1 MTIII
6 FIIILLALVLIHEAG
21 HFFAAKATGV
31 RVDEFAFG
39 FPPRLYSVKK
49 GETTYAFNALPIGGY
64 VKIHGENGEDGDS
77 KRNFVNKSALVKIFI
92 LGAGVIMNIVLA
104 YLLITISFYFSTA
117 FTVDRNSLEYQKF
130 VSEGRVREENVLI
143 SNVVKNSP
151 AEFAGL
157 KVGYKVEKVYVNQ
170 EDEIGRVALHRSVNL
185 DGDGNDITE
194 NISKAINTTNTGFND
209 SVTVVYRNNKNQL
222 ASSTIAGVYNLGGE
236 TDKKMIGLSFA
247 KVANIK
253 LRAGE
258 TIVVGLDKTIEFTKY
273 TIIGFKDLF
282 IDLFKTG
289 KISESVTGPVGM
301 VREVGNVRSMGINY
315 LLLFAAVL
323 SISLAVFNILPFPAL
338 DGGRILFVLI
348 ELITRKKIP
357 EKWQGILNGAG
368 FSILIILMI
377 IITVKDVVKLF

>member
-64 VKIHGENGEDGDS
+64 VKIHGENGEDGDP
-77 KRNFVNKSALVKIFI
+77 KRNFVNKKPLIKIFI
-92 LGAGVIMNIVLA
+92 LAAGVIMNIVLA
-104 YLLITISFYFSTA
+104 YLLITTSFYFSTA
-117 FTVDRNSLEYQKF
+117 FTVDRGSAEYQKF

-143 SNVVKNSP
+143 ANVVKNSP
-151 AEFAGL
+151 AEYAGL
-157 KVGYKVEKVYVNQ
+157 KVGFKVEKVYINQ
-170 EDEIGRVALHRSVNL
+170 EDEIGHVALHKSVDL
-185 DGDGNDITE
+185 SGDGDTITE
-194 NISKAINTTNTGFND
+194 NISKAINSTNSGFND
-209 SVTVVYRNNKNQL
+209 SITLVYRNNKNQL

-236 TDKKMIGLSFA
+236 SDKKMIGMSFA

-253 LRAGE
+253 LKAGE
-258 TIVVGLDKTIEFTKY
+258 TIIVGFEKTLEFTKY
-273 TIIGFKDLF
+273 TVVGFKDLF
-282 IDLFKTG
+282 VDLFKTG
-289 KISESVTGPVGM
+289 KISENVTGPIGM
-301 VREVGNVRSMGINY
+301 VREVGNVRSMGFNY
-315 LLLFAAVL
+315 ILLFTAVL

-348 ELITRKKIP
+348 EWITKKKIS
-357 EKWQGILNGAG
+357 EKWQGILNGTG
-368 FSILIILMI
+368 FAILILLMI
-377 IITVKDVVKLF
+377 IITVKDVIKLF